1 MLYHI
6 LILAMNI
13 KSKIK
18 WVVIIPMI
26 STILFMVL
34 ISYENTFKIA
44 DSQNSNIE
52 MNNNQAQ
59 IVSDILPPNIIFNY
73 NNTYYNGKLIN
84 YKYREGYSFNESD
97 LSIKNLTKHFSN
109 QNSISINNGSQV
121 KFIVKGYPERIEPLT
136 LFVTA
141 YQMNGNTVKVFRN
154 LDKVNNQENIYNI
167 NLPKG
172 NYLLIATSTSI
183 PETSKHAGGYVL
195 YAYSVTIK

>member
-1 MLYHI
+1 
-6 LILAMNI
+6 MNI
-13 KSKIK
+13 ESKTY
-18 WVVIIPMI
+18 WSVIPMI
-26 STILFMVL
+26 SAIILIVL
-34 ISYENTFKIA
+34 TSYGNIFKIA
-44 DSQNSNIE
+44 YSQNNNLE
-52 MNNNQAQ
+52 MDNNQAQ

-73 NNTYYNGKLIN
+73 NNTDYNGKLLN

-97 LSIKNLTKHFSN
+97 LSIENLTKHFSN

-141 YQMNGNTVKVFRN
+141 YQIDGDTVKVFRN

-172 NYLLIATSTSI
+172 NYLLITTSTSI
-183 PETSKHAGGYVL
+183 PETSKHVGGYVI

>member
-1 MLYHI
+1 
-6 LILAMNI
+6 MNI

-59 IVSDILPPNIIFNY
+59 IVSDILPPNIVFNY
-73 NNTYYNGKLIN
+73 NNTNYNGKLIN